1 MNYECKGCHFEDV
14 CNSKKDGMC
23 DAYHKLDDMLNS
35 ELDINKDVL
44 MKRKTEFY
52 NEWFKYLED
61 FYN

>member
-1 MNYECKGCHFEDV
+1 
-14 CNSKKDGMC
+14 MC

-35 ELDINKDVL
+35 ELDVNEAVL
-44 MKRKTEFY
+44 IKRKTEFY

>member
-1 MNYECKGCHFEDV
+1 
-14 CNSKKDGMC
+14 MC
-23 DAYHKLDDMLNS
+23 DAYHKLDDILNS